1 MSLTEQQTLAIAAE
15 GNVLVM
21 AGAGTGKTSTLVARV
36 ADRLARRDQPV
47 SADRLLMVTFTEAAA
62 AEMRSRLRQ
71 RLEELSGPGEGFW
84 AEQLARLELASIGTL
99 HAFCLGLLRE
109 HGMELGLEPQVA
121 VLDEVEAGRLARTV
135 WGRRVEGWLSD
146 EGDAGRAF
154 RGLVEGWFDSSLASL
169 WGTVRELW
177 DHARTLEDPERW
189 LTEQERFWSEP
200 DAARWRQWH
209 RESVTDWARDW
220 HQRLE
225 AHRMTNRLVQRR
237 LSVLQALVAA
247 GEEARG
253 DLLDALVEDPTEYTP
268 RKKTVEKAPLEVFF
282 GEAAFLRS
290 LARRAVGPEPVQEDW
305 DRCRGAMQELLRVV
319 RGFGDSFQQEKRLRS
334 GVDFSDLE
342 QWALELLMR
351 RGTTVSEACRARYEM
366 VVVDECQDL
375 NAAQEAILR
384 AVSRDGAMGNRFLVG
399 DVKQSIYRFRLAD
412 PRLFQETARLW
423 SIPGGEGRVIPLT
436 GNFRSAQSLL
446 GFVNRVCRR
455 LLREEVGGVGYGPDA
470 ELQFGAPTDRVAL
483 ATGSDGG
490 PRVDFQ
496 VRLVTRSAGG
506 TGADEEDER
515 VDAQGIP
522 LSTAAAEARL
532 VAARFLELKEEGLPV
547 WDRGLGRMRP
557 VEWSDMAVLLRSER
571 GRAADYVAEFRAA
584 GIPLVARQAGFFEV
598 PVVADLR
605 NLLRVLDNP
614 LQDIPLL
621 AVLRSPLV
629 GLGDV
634 NALVA
639 IRSTGER
646 RMDWWTRLLWFR
658 SKGREVATGLGEG
671 IGVAWD
677 RVDRFLTQH
686 AAWRQ
691 VAIREGAAMA
701 LETAL
706 DATGYEAWAA
716 RAGDGGVAVANVRR
730 FLEMARRF
738 DRGSRGGLYRFLVW
752 LENEEAEDRT
762 EPAGGDPGS
771 AVRLMTVHRSKG
783 LEFPVVAVSGLGM
796 RFQMRD
802 LTTSRVVRDDGYGLC
817 PLVMEEGGRRYPSL
831 PLWVAQRRLR
841 RELLGEELR
850 LLYVALTRA
859 ADHLVMVGSA
869 SEKAVF
875 ERWLET
881 GSRSASD
888 QPLAVA
894 DIEGATS
901 PMDWLGPVLAA
912 RAGSGWGMG
921 DAGQGDGFEWKLWRE
936 LPQQPEVWMAA
947 GKTGSAAS
955 EAGSPDYP
963 HQAAT
968 QEPAKVTATG
978 LRRRMAEDPDGID
991 IVRRIQR
998 SRHGESDPR
1007 DGTAVE
1013 RGMAHHRFME
1023 GVRLDQVGTMEGI
1036 RGELERMLKSGW
1048 MEVEEGALVDLEGVV
1063 RFWGSELGQR
1073 IRERAGQ
1080 VRREVPFTARLT
1092 GADLGALGFRVA
1104 VDLGLEEYVVA
1115 QGVVDLAVIGP
1126 EEIWILDF
1134 KTDRVGPGAVT
1145 REKAATYR
1153 PQLAVY
1159 ALALARIHGKPV
1171 TGRWLHFLA
1180 TGETV
1185 EV

>member
-1 MSLTEQQTLAIAAE
+1 MAPTEQQKLAIAAE

-36 ADRLARRDQPV
+36 ADRLARQDQPV

-71 RLEELSGPGEGFW
+71 RLEELTGSGEGLW

-109 HGMELGLEPQVA
+109 HGMEVGLEPQVA
-121 VLDEVEAGRLARTV
+121 VLDEVEAGRLARAV
-135 WGRRVEGWLSD
+135 WARRVEGWLSD

-154 RGLVEGWFDSSLASL
+154 RGLVEGWFDSSLGSL
-169 WGTVRELW
+169 WGTVREIW
-177 DHARTLEDPERW
+177 YHARTLEDPERW
-189 LTEQERFWSEP
+189 LTQQEGFWSEP
-200 DAARWRQWH
+200 DAVGWRKWH
-209 RESVTDWARDW
+209 RESVTAWAKDWGR
-220 HQRLE
+220 RLE
-225 AHRMTNRLVQRR
+225 QHRMTNRLVERR
-237 LSVLQALVAA
+237 LGVLQALEGA
-247 GEEARG
+247 GEELRWG
-253 DLLDALVEDPTEYTP
+253 LLDSLVEDPTEYTP
-268 RKKTVEKAPLEVFF
+268 RKKTVEKAPLEEFF
-282 GEAAFLRS
+282 GEAEFLRS
-290 LARRAVGPEPVQEDW
+290 LARRADGAEPVQEDW
-305 DRCRGAMQELLRVV
+305 DRCRGAMRELLRVV
-319 RGFGDSFQQEKRLRS
+319 RGFGESFQQEKRLRS

-342 QWALELLMR
+342 QWALELLVR
-351 RGTTVSEACRARYEM
+351 RGTAVSEVCRARYEM

-384 AVSRDGAMGNRFLVG
+384 AVSRAGAMGNRFLVG

-412 PRLFQETARLW
+412 PRLFQETARRW

-436 GNFRSAQSLL
+436 GNFRSAESLL
-446 GFVNRVCRR
+446 GFVNGVCRR

-470 ELQFGAPTDRVAL
+470 ELQFGAAAERVAL
-483 ATGSDGG
+483 ATGSDPG

-496 VRLVTRSAGG
+496 VRVVTRGTAGSG
-506 TGADEEDER
+506 EEEEQG
-515 VDAQGIP
+515 DAQGLP

-532 VAARFLELKEEGLPV
+532 VAARFRELKEQGLPV

-571 GRAADYVAEFRAA
+571 GRAADYAAEFRAA
-584 GIPLVARQAGFFEV
+584 GIPLMARQAGFFEV

-634 NALVA
+634 NVLVA
-639 IRSTGER
+639 IRSMGER
-646 RMDWWTRLLWFR
+646 RMDWWTRLMRFHR
-658 SKGREVATGLGEG
+658 EGREVATGLGEG
-671 IGVAWD
+671 IGEAWD
-677 RVDRFLTQH
+677 RVDLFLAQH

-691 VAIREGAAMA
+691 VAIREGAAVA

-752 LENEEAEDRT
+752 LENEEEEDRT

-869 SEKAVF
+869 SEKAVL

-901 PMDWLGPVLAA
+901 PMDWLGPVLAD

-936 LPQQPEVWMAA
+936 LPQQPEVWVAA
-947 GKTGSAAS
+947 GKTGLVSS
-955 EAGSPDYP
+955 GNDSLDYP

-968 QEPAKVTATG
+968 REPAKVTATG
-978 LRRRMAEDPDGID
+978 LR
-991 IVRRIQR
+991 
-998 SRHGESDPR
+998 
-1007 DGTAVE
+1007 
-1013 RGMAHHRFME
+1013 
-1023 GVRLDQVGTMEGI
+1023 
-1036 RGELERMLKSGW
+1036 
-1048 MEVEEGALVDLEGVV
+1048 
-1063 RFWGSELGQR
+1063 
-1073 IRERAGQ
+1073 
-1080 VRREVPFTARLT
+1080 
-1092 GADLGALGFRVA
+1092 
-1104 VDLGLEEYVVA
+1104 
-1115 QGVVDLAVIGP
+1115 
-1126 EEIWILDF
+1126 
-1134 KTDRVGPGAVT
+1134 
-1145 REKAATYR
+1145 
-1153 PQLAVY
+1153 
-1159 ALALARIHGKPV
+1159 
-1171 TGRWLHFLA
+1171 
-1180 TGETV
+1180 
-1185 EV
+1185 